1 MKRYISLTLALV
13 AVLLWFS
20 SCSSENDLNYTPK
33 LISSTTTNILY
44 NNMYIYL
51 EESRETDGATYKTLK
66 YHNLDNMY
74 NESLHVYSDLLSEES
89 DPFTTWGTPH
99 FMIDED
105 ATVKNGGVP
114 VIVYAYIYNEG
125 DTNPDDEMSN
135 YRIISYNMATNKMTE
150 ICSSMGP
157 ITGTVYLY
165 GDMIYYTRVL
175 VDSESGE
182 VSYVPC
188 KISKQSGTVQA
199 FEYPDKRFICKLLS
213 ISENTIY
220 LFEEKTNTI
229 YKTDLDFKSF
239 DTISDEYTKP
249 FVIGEYLYYTSDGK
263 FEKDGGQF
271 NKYDIYRKELKQ
283 LDSAN
288 EETVLSD
295 IGNYLIRDG
304 IIYYSKTYDA
314 IICEMQGGSGFDMAF
329 YKKYYSYAPSTNN
342 HEDFCDLTAY
352 KENRIMTLEKISE
365 KYYIFSYISD
375 SEITIKINRVAVNR
389 QNGNEIVLN
398 K

>member
-1 MKRYISLTLALV
+1 MKKLISLTLSLV
-13 AVLLWFS
+13 AVLLCFS
-20 SCSSENDLNYTPK
+20 SCSSENNSNYPPK
-33 LISSTTTNILY
+33 LISSTTTNLLY
-44 NNMYIYL
+44 NNMYFYL
-51 EESRETDGATYKTLK
+51 EESGELNGATYKTLK
-66 YHNLDNMY
+66 YHNLNNKYD
-74 NESLHVYSDLLSEES
+74 ESLHVYSDLLSEEN
-89 DPFTTWGTPH
+89 DPFTTWGTPY
-99 FMIDED
+99 FMIDKE

-114 VIVYAYIYNEG
+114 VIIYAYIYSEG

-135 YRIISYNMATNKMTE
+135 YRIISHNMATNKMTE

-165 GDMIYYTRVL
+165 GDMIYYTRVF

-188 KISKQSGTVQA
+188 IISKQSGTVQA
-199 FEYPDKRFICKLLS
+199 FEYPNKRFICKLLS

-229 YKTDLDFKSF
+229 YKTDLLFKSF
-239 DTISDEYTKP
+239 DTVSDEYTKP

-283 LDSAN
+283 LDSTD
-288 EETVLSD
+288 EETVLMD

-304 IIYYSKTYDA
+304 VIYYSKTDDA
-314 IICEMQGGSGFDMAF
+314 IICEMQSGSGFNMAF
-329 YKKYYSYAPSTNN
+329 YKKYYSYDISKNN

-352 KENRIMTLEKISE
+352 REDRIMTVERTSDKF
-365 KYYIFSYISD
+365 YIFSYISD
-375 SEITIKINRVAVNR
+375 GEITIKINRVAVNR
-389 QNGNEIVLN
+389 ENGNEIILT